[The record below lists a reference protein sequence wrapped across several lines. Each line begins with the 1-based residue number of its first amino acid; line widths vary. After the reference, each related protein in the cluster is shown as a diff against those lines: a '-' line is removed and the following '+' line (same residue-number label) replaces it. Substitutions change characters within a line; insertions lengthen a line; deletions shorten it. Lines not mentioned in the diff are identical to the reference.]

1 MNRPEYSLSLDAVIC
16 RRCSTVS
23 PIEESHCP
31 SCGADRQGAIFTSN
45 ADATAAAPM
54 PAPLDILDL
63 SDSGWLQRLVRRKM
77 LTTYPNFVEPGDL
90 PDAQQRKP
98 ARTGIAMLVGSVV
111 ASIAAGGYFYSTLD
125 GNIAPPTAEPGIS
138 VAGPVHDGAPAAEQ
152 ARHAASIRPRAEST
166 TAQTVAPAS
175 AEVSKASRAPEQQ
188 ASAARSTIQA
198 APPPSRTEAQ
208 VAPAV
213 SAAPANVPAH
223 DSAPSVAIVVT
234 KPAPVTTTSVAAS
247 TGASVVAAAPSI
259 KPAAPVIASA
269 QKTEAREIATPPV
282 AAKPMTQAPTVVSAQ
297 KPTPESATPAMAKP
311 VTPAPAAATAQKP
324 EPLAKPVTP
333 APAAATAQKPEPLA
347 KPMTPAPAVA
357 SAQKPEPLAKPMT
370 QSPAIAS
377 VQKPEPI
384 AKPMTPAPAI
394 ASQQTAAKGKPTT
407 AALEKPAAPAPIAE
421 PLPAAV
427 AHSIAAVQQAL
438 ASRDLTSARRHM
450 RGLYASLPRSPE
462 IQQLAADLSRQERAR
477 DSAMASARSC
487 TANRDAACA
496 LRHARRAV
504 ALDPRNA
511 QAQSTLRRALAV
523 QNETNT
529 EYFRQASAIPQP
541 TLPAMTFDG
550 RWSAGPRHGATSG
563 SNEASNFTFFGWGVP
578 VISKGRGEAH

>member
-98 ARTGIAMLVGSVV
+98 ARTGIAVLLGSVV

-125 GNIAPPTAEPGIS
+125 GNLAPATAEPGIS
-138 VAGPVHDGAPAAEQ
+138 AAGSVHDGASGAEQ
-152 ARHAASIRPRAEST
+152 APHAALIRSRADST
-166 TAQTVAPAS
+166 TAHTGAPAS
-175 AEVSKASRAPEQQ
+175 TDVPKASPAPELQ
-188 ASAARSTIQA
+188 ASAAREVAIAARSTIQA
-198 APPPSRTEAQ
+198 APPPSRAEAQ
-208 VAPAV
+208 VAATVFAAPAV
-213 SAAPANVPAH
+213 PAPANVPAH
-223 DSAPSVAIVVT
+223 DIAPSAAIVAT
-234 KPAPVTTTSVAAS
+234 KPAPATT

-259 KPAAPVIASA
+259 KQAAPIAASA
-269 QKTEAREIATPPV
+269 QRPEARESTTPPV
-282 AAKPMTQAPTVVSAQ
+282 AAKPMTAQ
-297 KPTPESATPAMAKP
+297 TPQESATPATAKP
-311 VTPAPAAATAQKP
+311 VTQASAQNPTPRESTTLVTASPLIGQPATQAPAVAS
-324 EPLAKPVTP
+324 V
-333 APAAATAQKPEPLA
+333 QKPEPLA

-357 SAQKPEPLAKPMT
+357 S
-370 QSPAIAS
+370 
-377 VQKPEPI
+377 
-384 AKPMTPAPAI
+384 
-394 ASQQTAAKGKPTT
+394 QQTSAKGKPTT
-407 AALEKPAAPAPIAE
+407 ASLEKPAAPAPIAE

-438 ASRDLTSARRHM
+438 AGRDLTSARRHM

-487 TANRDAACA
+487 AANKDAACA

-523 QNETNT
+523 QNETNS

-550 RWSAGPRHGATSG
+550 RWSAGTRHGPASG
-563 SNEASNFTFFGWGVP
+563 NNDASNVTFFGWGVP
-578 VISKGRGEAH
+578 IVSKGRGDAH